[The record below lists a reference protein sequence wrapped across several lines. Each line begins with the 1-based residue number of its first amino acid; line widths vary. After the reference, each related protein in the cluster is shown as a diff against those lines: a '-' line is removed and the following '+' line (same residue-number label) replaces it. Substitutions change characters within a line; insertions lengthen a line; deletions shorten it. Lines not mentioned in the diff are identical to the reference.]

1 MAIELDHIIL
11 AVNDRARSLKFYTE
25 IVGLEH
31 DRDGDREPFS
41 MLRVTPGFVIQ
52 LSDWGTK
59 GGEHLAFAMS
69 KPEFDDAFARV
80 KAAGLAY
87 GDCYNAVGNMQGP
100 GDEAAARGMGKSVYF
115 FDPDEH
121 LVEIRHYD
129 LH

>member
-31 DRDGDREPFS
+31 DREGDREPFS

-87 GDCYNAVGNMQGP
+87 GDGYNAVGNMKGP

-121 LVEIRHYD
+121 LVEIRHYEM
-129 LH
+129 H